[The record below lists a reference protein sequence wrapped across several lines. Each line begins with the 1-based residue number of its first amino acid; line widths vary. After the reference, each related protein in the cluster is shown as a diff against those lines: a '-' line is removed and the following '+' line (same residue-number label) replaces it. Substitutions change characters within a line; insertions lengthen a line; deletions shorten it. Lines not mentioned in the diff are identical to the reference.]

1 MKIKTIIL
9 VLALPAVLAAAG
21 QASAA
26 DPKIVAY
33 YKETCGVCH
42 GENGQGTPGLA
53 PGFKGNKFI
62 SEGSVADIAAS
73 ITKGRE
79 GAAKRYKD
87 LASPMPPQSMSA
99 GRLQG
104 VIAYLRGELQQ

>member
-1 MKIKTIIL
+1 MKIHSIIL
-9 VLALPAVLAAAG
+9 APVLAAAFIAG

-99 GRLQG
+99 ARLQG

>member
-1 MKIKTIIL
+1 MKIHSIIL
-9 VLALPAVLAAAG
+9 VPVLAAAFIAG
-21 QASAA
+21 EASAT

-42 GENGQGTPGLA
+42 GENGQGIPELA
-53 PGFKGNKFI
+53 PAFKGNKFI
-62 SEGSVADIAAS
+62 SEGSVADIAAV

-87 LASPMPPQSMSA
+87 LASPMAPQSMSDK
-99 GRLQG
+99 RLQG
-104 VIAYLRGELQQ
+104 VIAYLRGDLQK